1 MLFWKLQ
8 QLLSQ
13 KMVLISTTQYINTFF
28 ETWQL
33 FILVHSSKTQQKAR
47 NLIQCLYLSIYFK
60 KAGFM
65 SHLFE
70 IVLQMAKKKISTHL
84 LNLSGWTLNYN
95 ISYRSLVVSVSSG
108 FTVYIQ
114 IDINQLIFPFP
125 ILLLLNFLY
134 ILLVSNTYL
143 KRKQE

>member
-1 MLFWKLQ
+1 
-8 QLLSQ
+8 
-13 KMVLISTTQYINTFF
+13 
-28 ETWQL
+28 
-33 FILVHSSKTQQKAR
+33 
-47 NLIQCLYLSIYFK
+47 
-60 KAGFM
+60 M

-95 ISYRSLVVSVSSG
+95 ISYSSLVVSVSSG